1 MNDTLFDYGTASP
14 ATSGA
19 GVSLSWIVVVVVA
32 ALILIAII
40 TLFIVIRRM
49 LNKPELHGLSR
60 EEILRHWTEIEKIS
74 TTGGMGAKMAIVEAD
89 KLLDGALKSMSMAGD
104 TLGER
109 LKFASY
115 KYPELRKVW
124 FAHKLRNQIVHEMTF
139 EVSPSQ
145 ARSAIHEYKKA
156 LKTIQVL

>member
-124 FAHKLRNQIVHEMTF
+124 FAHKLRNQIVHEHD
-139 EVSPSQ
+139 VRVKPHDL
-145 ARSAIHEYKKA
+145 RSALKDYKKVLKILGA
-156 LKTIQVL
+156 L